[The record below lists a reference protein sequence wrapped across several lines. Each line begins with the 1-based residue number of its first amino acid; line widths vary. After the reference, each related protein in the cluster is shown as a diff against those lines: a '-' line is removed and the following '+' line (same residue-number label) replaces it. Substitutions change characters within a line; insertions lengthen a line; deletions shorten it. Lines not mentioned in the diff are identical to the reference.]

1 MPGKLSIAMALFWGA
16 CLTVS
21 GTSYGATDLPTGG
34 VVAAGAA
41 TISQSANTMNVNQSS
56 QRAVVNWSTFDVAK
70 GNTVNFNQPNANAS
84 TLNRVNSASQSM
96 INGAVNANG
105 QVVFVNPNGIVF
117 GAGAQVNTG
126 GLVATT
132 MDIADSEYMSGSG
145 KMQFKGNGTGQI
157 LNKGKITVNNASA
170 YIALMA
176 PQVINEGVVIANM
189 SGANAVALVAGQN
202 VTLTFSGNQLMRVNV
217 DASVV
222 NALILNK
229 RLIKTEGGQIIIAA
243 NSASDLRASVINNTG
258 TISASSVSTSGGT
271 VALVADTI
279 TQAGTVSAN
288 GGLAKY
294 SSNNTSP
301 EVTNSNANGG
311 NITMQGNTI
320 NLTSGSVTS
329 AKGAADGGLINV
341 GTTKVTFTQSADGTR
356 SNLKADN
363 LANVVTVEQNALV
376 DASSVKN
383 GNGGEINIWSLV
395 QTNVAGIL
403 KAMGGAQGG
412 NGGFIETSS
421 IGILNIAQTAI
432 VNVTAALGKVG
443 MWLLD
448 PEEMVITSSTATAIS
463 LSLIHI

>member
-1 MPGKLSIAMALFWGA
+1 MISYVQKVSPKTMPGKLSIAMALFWGA

-21 GTSYGATDLPTGG
+21 GTSYGATELPTGG

-189 SGANAVALVAGQN
+189 SGANAVALVA
-202 VTLTFSGNQLMRVNV
+202 
-217 DASVV
+217 
-222 NALILNK
+222 
-229 RLIKTEGGQIIIAA
+229 
-243 NSASDLRASVINNTG
+243 
-258 TISASSVSTSGGT
+258 
-271 VALVADTI
+271 
-279 TQAGTVSAN
+279 
-288 GGLAKY
+288 
-294 SSNNTSP
+294 
-301 EVTNSNANGG
+301 
-311 NITMQGNTI
+311 
-320 NLTSGSVTS
+320 
-329 AKGAADGGLINV
+329 
-341 GTTKVTFTQSADGTR
+341 
-356 SNLKADN
+356 
-363 LANVVTVEQNALV
+363 
-376 DASSVKN
+376 
-383 GNGGEINIWSLV
+383 
-395 QTNVAGIL
+395 
-403 KAMGGAQGG
+403 
-412 NGGFIETSS
+412 
-421 IGILNIAQTAI
+421 
-432 VNVTAALGKVG
+432 
-443 MWLLD
+443 
-448 PEEMVITSSTATAIS
+448 
-463 LSLIHI
+463 